1 MLTFLNSS
9 STGQKVQAVK
19 YYKLSKTQTNH
30 KSITQTVYKQHSLQS
45 VFLVLDITMQYLL
58 LLMFWSNVKTASTI
72 SDALTF
78 DTLDKYNQALLS
90 ACAVWSFLSDSV
102 GATSLFFQMSAFT
115 QWVRS

>member
-19 YYKLSKTQTNH
+19 YYKFSKTQTNQ
-30 KSITQTVYKQHSLQS
+30 SITQTVYKQHSLQS

-90 ACAVWSFLSDSV
+90 ACAV
-102 GATSLFFQMSAFT
+102 
-115 QWVRS
+115 